1 MNKQVQKANQTIKD
15 IQAKGSDATAY
26 DLQRL
31 ANAQLKVEQK
41 SINYVYSQLKRA
53 YNSEKPTAFETT
65 IKEVAGSKFP
75 SLSAFKKAYSAKY
88 VSMWGGIGAIRK
100 LNPKFQRADK
110 VKRQNKA
117 QAKAVGSVVNT
128 TKKAVKVRKAKATKV
143 A

>member
-1 MNKQVQKANQTIKD
+1 MNAQVQKAKETIKS

-53 YNSEKPTAFETT
+53 YNAEKPSDFEAT
-65 IKEVAGSKFP
+65 IQSIAGASFP
-75 SLSAFKKAYSAKY
+75 TLSAFKKSYKAKY
-88 VSMWGGIGAIRK
+88 VSMWGGMGVLRN
-100 LNPKFQRADK
+100 LNPKFKRADK

-117 QAKAVGSVVNT
+117 QAKKVGNVVNT
-128 TKKAVKVRKAKATKV
+128 TIKGAKVKATKV

>member
-1 MNKQVQKANQTIKD
+1 MNKQVQKANETIKS
-15 IQAKGSDATAY
+15 IKAKGSDATAY

-31 ANAQLKVEQK
+31 ANAQLKIEQK

-53 YNSEKPTAFETT
+53 YNAEKPSDFEAT
-65 IKEVAGSKFP
+65 IQSIAGSKFP
-75 SLSAFKKAYSAKY
+75 SLSAFKRAYSAKY

-128 TKKAVKVRKAKATKV
+128 TTKAVKVRKAKAKV
-143 A
+143 

>member
-1 MNKQVQKANQTIKD
+1 MNKQVQKANETIKS
-15 IQAKGSDATAY
+15 IKAKGSDATAY

-31 ANAQLKVEQK
+31 ANAQLKIEQK
-41 SINYVYSQLKRA
+41 SINYVYSQLKSA
-53 YNSEKPTAFETT
+53 YNAEKPSDFEAT
-65 IKEVAGSKFP
+65 IQSIAGSKFP
-75 SLSAFKKAYSAKY
+75 SLSAFKRAYSAKY

-128 TKKAVKVRKAKATKV
+128 TTKAVKVRKAKAKV
-143 A
+143 

>member
-1 MNKQVQKANQTIKD
+1 MNAQVKKANQTIKE

-41 SINYVYSQLKRA
+41 SINYVYGQLKRA
-53 YNSEKPTAFETT
+53 YNAEKPTAFETT
-65 IKEVAGSKFP
+65 IKEIVGANFP
-75 SLSAFKKAYSAKY
+75 TLSAFKKAYKAKY
-88 VSMWGGIGAIRK
+88 VSMWGGMGVLRN
-100 LNPKFQRADK
+100 LNPKFKRADK

-128 TKKAVKVRKAKATKV
+128 TIKGAKVKTAKA
-143 A
+143 

>member
-1 MNKQVQKANQTIKD
+1 MNKQVQKAKETIKS
-15 IQAKGSDATAY
+15 IKAKGSDATAY

-31 ANAQLKVEQK
+31 ANAQLKLEQK
-41 SINYVYSQLKRA
+41 SINYVQGQLKRA
-53 YNSEKPTAFETT
+53 YNSEKPSDFEST
-65 IKEVAGSKFP
+65 IQQVAGSKFP

-128 TKKAVKVRKAKATKV
+128 TTKAVKVRKVKA
-143 A
+143 